1 MRLWLKK
8 SAARTGGLPTARRRD
23 PTRRRAL
30 LPHRAAP
37 RPRALS
43 PRRPRLGLLAD
54 GRLPRARTRR
64 LQCAEPRPL
73 GRRLPQTSFCTSTS
87 LSTTTRSPLASST
100 FNVRLSAVYF
110 PKYIKIFF
118 NYIKLIFNYV
128 KLFFNYI
135 KLFCTIIMDSR
146 TISSATTPAPSVI
159 TVDSS
164 SSIVVDS
171 TSSSIKV
178 DSCSASAAPSVI
190 TVTDSDAPEPAMAV
204 LHTIASSDDDG
215 AGHDDDDESDTVEHI
230 EQIDPSSDELE
241 ILEAESAAA
250 AAAVVAADARL
261 RLLRA
266 RRTSAQAS
274 QASARSTRS
283 APGPAVRPL
292 WLPHDL
298 PDRGPLATVPRL
310 PLHEVHLPLAT
321 VPRRPD
327 VPQAADPPRR
337 QAPEPP
343 RRLASP
349 SLRRAALRR
358 QEEREEVMESQ
369 RRDQER
375 SRLFEERRSAHRV
388 IPYHL
393 SGQRVLEASSVV
405 VPEAPPVVNTL
416 DRAHVPNDDRSYDM
430 LHAQSDRSSVVARLR
445 QRIKE
450 LEGNFEAGVNIPVPD
465 NSSCFATAS
474 SASPLPAGLDAPPGL
489 ASSDEGPLRITYMG
503 AAQRPTRT
511 AHADPHDDPSSSSS
525 TSSSSSDRVRRKKKK
540 KTKAKK
546 ERSPS
551 RSTSQHRVVRVKA
564 TDMKLG
570 QWPTT
575 LQFAGWR
582 RALRLAVA
590 GSCDEPDMAKK
601 WIFAV
606 EDRNCDIADLKSDPK
621 DPLRALDGKLADA
634 LARLAKGE
642 PARRIALE
650 AEKAALS
657 ADLLSGRQTLWMI
670 YKEFERDD
678 ATTDHI
684 AHGHLERMT
693 FSGKDE
699 HLEAFLTSWD
709 ALMLTF
715 KTKPTESHLYSA
727 LMSRLK
733 KLPGLATTV
742 AHMDRQPNGHPDR
755 CFDFLMNAAR
765 RLVEIRRNERQEHEL
780 NKLFAAGSTVSA
792 ALPAGQKGAGKG
804 AKGKGKSDRK
814 TMPCFK
820 MRDTGACPDG
830 DKCEY
835 SHKKDI
841 IDAAKEKKKSGG
853 KGKGKDKKGGK
864 GKVKQ
869 ICRDFNTP
877 GKGCLRGSTC
887 HFLHEQPAMAAA
899 PIASAPASAVAGQ

>member
-1 MRLWLKK
+1 M
-8 SAARTGGLPTARRRD
+8 
-23 PTRRRAL
+23 
-30 LPHRAAP
+30 
-37 RPRALS
+37 
-43 PRRPRLGLLAD
+43 
-54 GRLPRARTRR
+54 
-64 LQCAEPRPL
+64 
-73 GRRLPQTSFCTSTS
+73 
-87 LSTTTRSPLASST
+87 
-100 FNVRLSAVYF
+100 
-110 PKYIKIFF
+110 I
-118 NYIKLIFNYV
+118 
-128 KLFFNYI
+128 
-135 KLFCTIIMDSR
+135 
-146 TISSATTPAPSVI
+146 
-159 TVDSS
+159 
-164 SSIVVDS
+164 
-171 TSSSIKV
+171 
-178 DSCSASAAPSVI
+178 
-190 TVTDSDAPEPAMAV
+190 
-204 LHTIASSDDDG
+204 
-215 AGHDDDDESDTVEHI
+215 
-230 EQIDPSSDELE
+230 
-241 ILEAESAAA
+241 
-250 AAAVVAADARL
+250 
-261 RLLRA
+261 
-266 RRTSAQAS
+266 
-274 QASARSTRS
+274 
-283 APGPAVRPL
+283 
-292 WLPHDL
+292 
-298 PDRGPLATVPRL
+298 
-310 PLHEVHLPLAT
+310 
-321 VPRRPD
+321 
-327 VPQAADPPRR
+327 
-337 QAPEPP
+337 
-343 RRLASP
+343 
-349 SLRRAALRR
+349 
-358 QEEREEVMESQ
+358 
-369 RRDQER
+369 
-375 SRLFEERRSAHRV
+375 
-388 IPYHL
+388 
-393 SGQRVLEASSVV
+393 
-405 VPEAPPVVNTL
+405 
-416 DRAHVPNDDRSYDM
+416 
-430 LHAQSDRSSVVARLR
+430 
-445 QRIKE
+445 
-450 LEGNFEAGVNIPVPD
+450 
-465 NSSCFATAS
+465 
-474 SASPLPAGLDAPPGL
+474 
-489 ASSDEGPLRITYMG
+489 
-503 AAQRPTRT
+503 
-511 AHADPHDDPSSSSS
+511 
-525 TSSSSSDRVRRKKKK
+525 
-540 KTKAKK
+540 
-546 ERSPS
+546 
-551 RSTSQHRVVRVKA
+551 RVKA

-606 EDRNCDIADLKSDPK
+606 EDKSCDIADLKSDPK

-650 AEKAALS
+650 AERAALS

-699 HLEAFLTSWD
+699 HLEAFVSSWD

-715 KTKPTESHLYSA
+715 KTMPTESHLYSA

-742 AHMDRQPNGHPDR
+742 AHMDRQVNGHPDR

-780 NKLFAAGSTVSA
+780 NKLFAAGSAASA

-804 AKGKGKSDRK
+804 TKGKGKSDRK

-853 KGKGKDKKGGK
+853 KGKGKDKKGGSGK

-877 GKGCLRGSTC
+877 GKGCLRGSSC

>member
-1 MRLWLKK
+1 M
-8 SAARTGGLPTARRRD
+8 
-23 PTRRRAL
+23 
-30 LPHRAAP
+30 
-37 RPRALS
+37 
-43 PRRPRLGLLAD
+43 
-54 GRLPRARTRR
+54 
-64 LQCAEPRPL
+64 
-73 GRRLPQTSFCTSTS
+73 
-87 LSTTTRSPLASST
+87 STTTRSPLASST
-100 FNVRLSAVYF
+100 FNDRLSAVF
-110 PKYIKIFF
+110 FRKYIKIFF
-118 NYIKLIFNYV
+118 IRI

-135 KLFCTIIMDSR
+135 KLFYTIIMDSR
-146 TISSATTPAPSVI
+146 TISSATTPAASVL

-171 TSSSIKV
+171 TSSSIQV

-204 LHTIASSDDDG
+204 LHTIASSGDDG
-215 AGHDDDDESDTVEHI
+215 ADHDDDDVSDTVEHI

-241 ILEAESAAA
+241 ILEAESVAA
-250 AAAVVAADARL
+250 AAAVAAADAHL
-261 RLLRA
+261 RFLRA
-266 RRTSAQAS
+266 RRTSTQVS

-283 APGPAVRPL
+283 VQAPAVRPL

-310 PLHEVHLPLAT
+310 PLPEVRLPLAT
-321 VPRRPD
+321 VPRHPD
-327 VPQAADPPRR
+327 VPQATAPLRR
-337 QAPEPP
+337 QAVEPP
-343 RRLASP
+343 RRI
-349 SLRRAALRR
+349 ALRR
-358 QEEREEVMESQ
+358 EEEREEMWERQ

-375 SRLFEERRSAHRV
+375 SRLLEERRSALRV

-393 SGQRVLEASSVV
+393 SGQRVIEASGFDFDGSVV
-405 VPEAPPVVNTL
+405 VPEIPPVVNTR
-416 DRAHVPNDDRSYDM
+416 DRVHVPPVPAHPACRDPEQNDIGMGVGDLEPLSAAEYDM
-430 LHAQSDRSSVVARLR
+430 LHAPSDRSSVVARLR
-445 QRIKE
+445 QRVNE
-450 LEGNFEAGVNIPVPD
+450 LEGKFEAGVNIPVPD
-465 NSSCFATAS
+465 NSSGFATAS
-474 SASPLPAGLDAPPGL
+474 SASPLPAGVDAPPGL
-489 ASSDEGPLRITYMG
+489 ATADEGLRPYPTTDRDRKRG
-503 AAQRPTRT
+503 FEGPFSEFERLGLDRLHKEDDQRLAHIPRGSRVYTPRVGPRT

-525 TSSSSSDRVRRKKKK
+525 TSSSSSDRVRKKKK
-540 KTKAKK
+540 KTKVKK
-546 ERSPS
+546 ERSLS
-551 RSTSQHRVVRVKA
+551 RSTSQRRVIRVKA

-606 EDRNCDIADLKSDPK
+606 EDKSCDIADLKSDPK

-650 AEKAALS
+650 AERAALS

-699 HLEAFLTSWD
+699 HLEAFVSSWD

-715 KTKPTESHLYSA
+715 KTMPTESHLYSA

-742 AHMDRQPNGHPDR
+742 AHMDRQVSGHPDR

-780 NKLFAAGSTVSA
+780 NKLFAAGSAASA

-804 AKGKGKSDRK
+804 TKGGKGKSDRK

-853 KGKGKDKKGGK
+853 KGKGKDKKGGNGK

-877 GKGCLRGSTC
+877 GKGCLRGSSC